1 MALGDL
7 VYTKQHVPDLLYR
20 KATGGYTPVPGQP
33 VYFVKTTG
41 DIQLATASTD
51 DGPVYIVSNLTHV
64 IDGVTYYGVCISGY
78 IVTTAG
84 GVIYPGNL
92 VAVNATSKWIAIAE
106 AATATAA
113 NNADVLFK
121 GGHLYIGLESDN
133 QYAQTVSADTNPIVV
148 KVGGR

>member
-1 MALGDL
+1 MAAGDL
-7 VYTKQHVPDLLYR
+7 VYTKQHTPDILYR
-20 KATGGYTPVPGQP
+20 KATAGYTPVPGQP

-41 DIQLATASTD
+41 DIQLATDATD
-51 DGPVYIVSNLTHV
+51 DGPVFVLSNLTHV

-84 GVIYPGNL
+84 GVIYPGKL
-92 VAVNATSKWIAIAE
+92 VAVNSASKWIAIAE

-133 QYAQTVSADTNPIVV
+133 QYAQTVSADTNLIVV

>member
-7 VYTKQHVPDLLYR
+7 VYTEQHRPDFLYR
-20 KATGGYTPVPGQP
+20 KATAGYTPTAGDP

-41 DIQLATASTD
+41 DIQIATDSTD
-51 DGPVYIVSNLTHV
+51 DGPVFIVSNLTHV

-84 GVIYPGNL
+84 GAIYAGNL
-92 VAVNATSKWIAIAE
+92 VAVDSSSKWIAIAE

-133 QYAQTVSADTNPIVV
+133 QYAQSAAADTNLIVV